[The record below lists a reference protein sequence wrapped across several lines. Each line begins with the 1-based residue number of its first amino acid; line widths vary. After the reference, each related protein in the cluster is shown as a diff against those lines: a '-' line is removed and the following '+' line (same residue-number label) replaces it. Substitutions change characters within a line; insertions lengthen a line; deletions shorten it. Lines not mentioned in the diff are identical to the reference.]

1 MLHIAILIPFLWAAL
16 IPLMRVL
23 PRIHP
28 GWAVLPVPAALF
40 VYFLSRIPQSA
51 AGDSLWV
58 TMPWMPDLGIDLS
71 LVLDGWSLLFAL
83 LITGIGT
90 LVVWYSM
97 FYMGKNSESIRQFYL
112 YLLMFMGAML
122 GVVLSDNLMVLY
134 AFWELT
140 SIASFLLIAF
150 WYRRERSRY
159 GALKSMLITVFGG
172 LAMFAG
178 FNLLYLMTG
187 TYSIREI
194 AAQAASLPE
203 HSLFLPAMI
212 LILLGAFTKSAQFPF
227 HIWLPDAMEA
237 PTPVSAYLH
246 SATMVKAGLYLVAR
260 MSPVFAGDSLWFWTV
275 SLVGLVTLLY
285 GSFKAIRQTDLKA
298 LLAYSTI
305 SQLGLIMSL
314 LGVGSAAAFFDD
326 PAQIALF
333 GLATTAAVFHLINHA
348 VFKGSLFMVV
358 GIVDHETGTRDLRR
372 LGGLI
377 KLMPVT
383 FAVALI
389 GSFSMAGLPPFSGF
403 LSKEMFFTAMVNIRE
418 FDASNVGSWIL
429 VLPIMAWIA
438 SVFTFVYSMILAFKT
453 FGGKTVNNKLDKLP
467 HEASAGLL
475 ASPVLLVSLA
485 VVFAFLPN
493 ALGHAL
499 IDPAVAAVR
508 GGVLS
513 PADTHVSIH
522 FWHGWTTELWMTIGV
537 VLLGS
542 ALYMT
547 YGRLKMLDRE
557 WNGRDTLNRLYNG
570 LLNVLENGGR
580 RFTDLYMTGSV
591 RRYLIYI
598 FLFLI
603 VAVGGTL
610 VFSPGISLG
619 MENYAPIT
627 FYEVALVVVM
637 LGAAAAVPFA
647 KSRVNAIL
655 FTGAAGYMVTALFL
669 IFRAP
674 DLALTQMI
682 VETVSVILFLLCF
695 KFLPKL
701 KREKEKPV
709 FKWTNLLV
717 AAGVGIT
724 VTLVALASMGSSP
737 FEPISNYFLNESYE
751 SAGGKN
757 VVNVIL
763 VDFRGFDTL
772 FEIMVLGIAS
782 LGIYGLIKLGIR
794 TAPEQGAKSTKQA
807 SQLHASFPL
816 RSNDVILRTMSRVI
830 VLIIISF
837 SLYLFFAGHN
847 NPGGGFIAALMTAA
861 ALILLAVSF
870 GMDTVRRV
878 IRVDYR
884 ILTAIG
890 LSIAILTAAG
900 SFIFGAPFL
909 SHAFGHFELPILGDT
924 ELATAVLFDLGVY
937 LAVVGVVMNIIFAI
951 KGED

>member
-1 MLHIAILIPFLWAAL
+1 MLHIVILIPFLWAAL
-16 IPLMRVL
+16 VPLMRVL

-28 GWAVLPVPAALF
+28 GWAALPVPAALF
-40 VYFLSRIPQSA
+40 AYLISRLPQIGTGEA
-51 AGDSLWV
+51 QAV
-58 TMPWMPDLGIDLS
+58 TVPWMPGLGIDLS

-97 FYMGKNSESIRQFYL
+97 FYMGKNSDSIRNFYV
-112 YLLMFMGAML
+112 YLLLFMGAML

-140 SIASFLLIAF
+140 SVASFLLIAF

-178 FNLLYLMTG
+178 FNLLYAMTG

-194 AAQAASLPE
+194 AAQAAGLTDQP
-203 HSLFLPAMI
+203 LFLPAMI
-212 LILLGAFTKSAQFPF
+212 LVLLGAFTKSAQFPF

-260 MSPVFAGDSLWFWTV
+260 MSPIFAGGAEWFWIV
-275 SLVGLVTLLY
+275 SLTGLITLLY
-285 GSFKAIRQTDLKA
+285 GSYKAIRQTDLKA

-314 LGVGSAAAFFDD
+314 LGVGSAVSFFTE
-326 PAQIALF
+326 PEQIALF
-333 GLATTAAVFHLINHA
+333 GLATSAAVFHLINHA

-372 LGGLI
+372 LGGLMR
-377 KLMPVT
+377 LMPVT
-383 FAVALI
+383 FVIALI
-389 GSFSMAGLPPFSGF
+389 GAFSMAGMPPFSGF
-403 LSKEMFFTAMVNIRE
+403 LSKEMFFTAMVNIRD
-418 FDASNVGSWIL
+418 FDVISADSWLL
-429 VLPIMAWIA
+429 VLPVIAWVA
-438 SVFTFVYSMILAFKT
+438 SVFTFVYSMILVFKT
-453 FGGKTVNNKLDKLP
+453 FGGKIKSGQLDKPP

-475 ASPVLLVSLA
+475 AAPVLLVSLA
-485 VVFAFLPN
+485 LVFALIPN
-493 ALGHAL
+493 GLAHAL
-499 IDPAVAAVR
+499 IDPAVAAIH
-508 GGVLS
+508 GEGVD
-513 PADTHVSIH
+513 AETVHVSIH
-522 FWHGWTTELWMTIGV
+522 FWHGWTPELFMTLGV
-537 VLLGS
+537 VLLGVL
-542 ALYMT
+542 LYRT
-547 YGRLKMLDRE
+547 YTRFRLLDRE
-557 WNGRDTLNRLYNG
+557 WSGRDTLNRLYNG
-570 LLNVLENGGR
+570 ALSLLENGGR
-580 RFTDLYMTGSV
+580 RATDLYMTGSV

-598 FLFLI
+598 LLFL
-603 VAVGGTL
+603 VAALGGTL
-610 VFSPGISLG
+610 IFSPGVKLG
-619 MENYAPIT
+619 MDDYAPIT
-627 FYEVALVVVM
+627 FYEVALVAVM
-637 LGAAAAVPFA
+637 LAAAAAVPFA
-647 KSRVNAIL
+647 RSRVNAIL

-701 KREKEKPV
+701 KREKEKPA
-709 FKWTNLLV
+709 FKWTNLIV
-717 AAGVGIT
+717 AAGVGVT
-724 VTLVALASMGSSP
+724 VTLVALAAMGSSP
-737 FEPISNYFLNESYE
+737 FEPISAYFLNESYE
-751 SAGGKN
+751 QAGGKN

-772 FEIMVLGIAS
+772 FEIMVLGVAS
-782 LGIYGLIKLGIR
+782 LGIYGLVKLGVKTTPANKKGSESSSLR
-794 TAPEQGAKSTKQA
+794 QG
-807 SQLHASFPL
+807 FPL
-816 RSNDVILRTMSRVI
+816 VSNDVILRTMSRVI

-847 NPGGGFIAALMTAA
+847 NPGGGFIAALMTAS
-861 ALILLAVSF
+861 ALILLAVSY
-870 GMDTVRRV
+870 GMDTIRRV
-878 IRVDYR
+878 IRVNYR
-884 ILTAIG
+884 LLTAVG
-890 LSIAILTAAG
+890 LAIAILTAAG
-900 SFIFGAPFL
+900 SFVFGAPFL
-909 SHAFGHFELPILGDT
+909 SQTFDHFHLPILGDT

-937 LAVVGVVMNIIFAI
+937 LAVVGVVMNIIFTI